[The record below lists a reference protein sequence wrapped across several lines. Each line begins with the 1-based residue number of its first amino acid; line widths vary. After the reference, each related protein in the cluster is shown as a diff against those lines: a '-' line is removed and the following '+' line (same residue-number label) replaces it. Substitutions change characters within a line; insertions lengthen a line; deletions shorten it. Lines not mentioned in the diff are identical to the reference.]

1 MQIKRNYY
9 CLVAGLQD
17 INLDVHKL
25 QFSQIAFRAELIREL
40 HPNDYRLAELLF
52 LPIDN
57 ANLLN
62 LLQKSGKPFD
72 SKGNFT
78 LERLEENL
86 KEPFDLPDYM
96 AQFIQAFHAKTPL
109 MPELSP
115 ENELTTLF
123 YDYAANCGNA
133 FMSEWFSFELNVK
146 NILTALLSRKY
157 SLPFEKQIIGSGE
170 VSKAIKKSH
179 ARDFGLSG
187 DLQYFD
193 ELANIARNDNVQERE
208 KAVDALRWKYLDEAT
223 FFEYFTAEKVLSYTI
238 KLGLVDRW
246 LAIDKDHGTSLFK
259 KLLQELQATYQL
271 PETFTKK

>member
-25 QFSQIAFRAELIREL
+25 QFSQIAFRDELRREL
-40 HPNDYRLAELLF
+40 HPSDYRLAELLF

-72 SKGNFT
+72 SRGTLT

-86 KEPFDLPDYM
+86 KEPVDLPDYM
-96 AQFIQAFHAKTPL
+96 VHFIQAFHAKTPL

-115 ENELTTLF
+115 ENELTTLY
-123 YDYAANCGNA
+123 YDYAANCGNT
-133 FMSEWFSFELNVK
+133 FLSDWFSFELNVK

-223 FFEYFTAEKVLSYTI
+223 FFDYFTAEKVLSYTI

-246 LAIDKDHGTSLFK
+246 LAIDKEYGTGLFK

-271 PETFTKK
+271 PEIFTKK